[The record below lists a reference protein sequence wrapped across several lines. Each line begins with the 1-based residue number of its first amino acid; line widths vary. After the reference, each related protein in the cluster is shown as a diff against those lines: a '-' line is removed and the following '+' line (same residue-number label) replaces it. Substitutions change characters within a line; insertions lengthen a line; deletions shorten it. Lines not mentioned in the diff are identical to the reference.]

1 MAPLLQELST
11 LEVEPLGIVE
21 NTPEQGQSLNT
32 LVEDELA
39 ALLTRDGFYPTNK
52 KKKNGGGVGCCCFP
66 CTLCCTNCA

>member
-39 ALLTRDGFYPTNK
+39 ALLTREGFSPINNK
-52 KKKNGGGVGCCCFP
+52 SCFP
-66 CTLCCTNCA
+66 NCCGLPACNFCYT